1 MQNSFSYLFPFFYRP
16 KFISLLLCE
25 LHPCLNDHIYI
36 FQIVSKLE
44 LSTSTLK
51 SVRDRD
57 FVLGRQSTMLVRKI
71 NYSLATTATHIKDKQ
86 GEGGREG
93 GNQGF
98 CHLSRCEHLRSCQ
111 KREYQDKIRFVID
124 RGLAWR
130 RNENCQQS

>member
-57 FVLGRQSTMLVRKI
+57 FCSRASI
-71 NYSLATTATHIKDKQ
+71 NNVGKKNKL
-86 GEGGREG
+86 
-93 GNQGF
+93 
-98 CHLSRCEHLRSCQ
+98 
-111 KREYQDKIRFVID
+111 
-124 RGLAWR
+124 
-130 RNENCQQS
+130 

>member
-1 MQNSFSYLFPFFYRP
+1 MQNSFSYLFPFFNRP

-25 LHPCLNDHIYI
+25 LHPFLNDHIYI

-71 NYSLATTATHIKDKQ
+71 NYSLATTATHK
-86 GEGGREG
+86 G
-93 GNQGF
+93 
-98 CHLSRCEHLRSCQ
+98 
-111 KREYQDKIRFVID
+111 
-124 RGLAWR
+124 
-130 RNENCQQS
+130 